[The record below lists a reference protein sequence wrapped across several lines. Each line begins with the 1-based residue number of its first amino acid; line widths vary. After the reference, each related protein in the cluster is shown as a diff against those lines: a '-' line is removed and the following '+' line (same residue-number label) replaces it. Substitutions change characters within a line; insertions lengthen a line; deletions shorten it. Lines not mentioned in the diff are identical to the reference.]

1 MNLTYNKAYSDLSK
15 LVDQIEDDKIQ
26 LDTLADKVKQAKEL
40 IDFCE
45 TKLRTID
52 KDVKRSSTNSIC
64 HIFRMRTFA
73 ETDFHTA

>member
-26 LDTLADKVKQAKEL
+26 LDTLANKVKQAKEL

-45 TKLRTID
+45 TKLRSIN
-52 KDVKRSSTNSIC
+52 KDVNAALTDKKPTKRNKNRI
-64 HIFRMRTFA
+64 
-73 ETDFHTA
+73 

>member
-45 TKLRTID
+45 NKLRTID
-52 KDVKRSSTNSIC
+52 KDVKAALTDKKPTIRKKNRS
-64 HIFRMRTFA
+64 
-73 ETDFHTA
+73 